1 MRRRLPRA
9 KNGPRAEAQKGFP
22 VWPVSICLRLE
33 IIAILSGPLPEETFR
48 RPVVMPFRPAA
59 LTPPP
64 TNHTA
69 TLVRFFAARC
79 PVRLPGGPRRE
90 GRRMGCSVGNKLTGA
105 SAAVL
110 TNFANCLIFFGQKNK
125 PGLPRRGRAKAR

>member
-1 MRRRLPRA
+1 MRRQ
-9 KNGPRAEAQKGFP
+9 GPRAENGPRVGGPKGFP

-64 TNHTA
+64 TNRTPI
-69 TLVRFFAARC
+69 LVRVLR
-79 PVRLPGGPRRE
+79 RGGPS
-90 GRRMGCSVGNKLTGA
+90 GCP
-105 SAAVL
+105 AV
-110 TNFANCLIFFGQKNK
+110 
-125 PGLPRRGRAKAR
+125 RVAKDDGWDAELAISYLAQVPPS